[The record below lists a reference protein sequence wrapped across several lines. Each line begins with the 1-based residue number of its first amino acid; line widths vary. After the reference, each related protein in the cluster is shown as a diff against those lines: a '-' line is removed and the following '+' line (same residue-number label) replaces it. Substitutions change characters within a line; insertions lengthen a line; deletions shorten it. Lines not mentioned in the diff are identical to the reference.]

1 MEQLARK
8 TNPTKALI
16 FGDVS
21 LNIIDGSS
29 IWLASTAG
37 ALAQVFDEVHVLLKA
52 PIENKRLIKPLKTN
66 PKIHIHPHS
75 TGVTAQPLSPRYA
88 AQRLATLNQDIEPH
102 AIIVR
107 GSQVCAFVSSNPH
120 MSKKLWA
127 YVTDLPFPPSSI
139 TAKQVEQLRKIA
151 GNSYRMFAQTESARS
166 YLESICPEACGKTV
180 LLPPMVPDEFFEPV
194 PKPTNR
200 ELTLIYSGKFARAW
214 NTLEML
220 LLPEALKEKGVHA
233 KLIMV
238 GDKFQKDPKDPTWHI
253 RMKNRLQELAEDPS
267 SGVIWKGGL
276 PRAEAIELVGQAD
289 LGLSWRDPEM
299 DASLE
304 LSTKLLEYSAAG
316 TAVIANRCSQHEALF
331 GTDYPLLTSSVTST
345 AEIAQLISTFT
356 VEDLHKHGSENR
368 NKVGYYSYKEAV
380 RRFKDYFAPVL
391 DNITSVRDQPLKV
404 AIASHDL
411 KFMGDI
417 INHLQANPS
426 YQISFDSWHNLHT
439 NDEAHSLSIVEES
452 DVIICEWCGPNALWY
467 SKHKKPG
474 QKLIVRLH
482 RFEVNGP
489 WMHDIDFSNI
499 DHLVFVSEF
508 QKEQTFKQLGEL
520 PAQNIHVIHNSIDV
534 VDLTRPKAHD
544 ARFHLGVLGFVPYLK
559 RPDRALDLLEKLL
572 ETDDRYYLHFRG
584 RQPWEFPHEWNN
596 PVQQQLYLQFYDRI
610 RTTPALQDH
619 VIFDAPGADVANW
632 FRKIGFI
639 LSPSSYESFHLA
651 TAEGMA
657 SGAYPIVWDRP
668 GASSIFSEKYVLG
681 SIEEMATAILSLNS
695 EEQQTNTMLSVQL
708 AALQWDNGNVLPLW
722 DLLLSTPQSTTNQ
735 LPHG

>member
-139 TAKQVEQLRKIA
+139 TAKQVDQLRKIA

-426 YQISFDSWHNLHT
+426 YQISFDNWHNLHT

-467 SKHKKPG
+467 SRHKKPG

-499 DHLVFVSEF
+499 DHLIFVSEF

-520 PAQNIHVIHNSIDV
+520 PAQNVHVIHNSIDV

-668 GASSIFSEKYVLG
+668 GAESIFGSTYVHDSLDTMVQRI
-681 SIEEMATAILSLNS
+681 IEITHLCSPARAQREA
-695 EEQQTNTMLSVQL
+695 QD
-708 AALQWDNGNVLPLW
+708 AAQQWDNSQVMPLW
-722 DLLLSTPQSTTNQ
+722 DELIPSPADGV
-735 LPHG
+735 LPR